1 MSTHPGAV
9 LAGIAARDVKKAQ
22 EQIDRHDLSR
32 YAKAYGSY
40 QELLDDPNIDAV
52 YIPLPNGLHAE
63 WAIKALQAGKHV
75 LLEKPFTSNAE
86 QARSVAEAA
95 HKANKFCLEAFHWRF
110 HPAAHHVKSIC
121 QSGKYGDVVKIS
133 SNLVLP
139 RGIEGKDNIRFKY
152 SLAGG
157 ATMDLTYVL
166 SSSSFFAAPSFTDD
180 EVKFQV
186 NSATARLNAK
196 DKLVDNAMQTHITIE
211 VPGKKDVQCYTEADL
226 ELPPLFGFIPRLDRL
241 TPDITIECEHAKIQY
256 DNFVAPWFN
265 HSITSTSSGAS
276 STRVRLLTC
285 L

>member
-1 MSTHPGAV
+1 M
-9 LAGIAARDVKKAQ
+9 
-22 EQIDRHDLSR
+22 
-32 YAKAYGSY
+32 
-40 QELLDDPNIDAV
+40 
-52 YIPLPNGLHAE
+52 
-63 WAIKALQAGKHV
+63 
-75 LLEKPFTSNAE
+75 LEKPFTSNAE

-95 HKANKFCLEAFHWRF
+95 YTANKICLEAFHWRF

-265 HSITSTSSGAS
+265 HSITSTSSVAS
-276 STRVRLLTC
+276 SRRVLLLTS
-285 L
+285 LQSLRSLRMARSQARSMLRSAIKMARNGVVEDRIGGPHIVINLNPSLIKSKPRKLVKSTEGQI